1 MDWIINASSLIFI
14 SSSTATLV
22 TAVICWFR
30 REVYPAKSLSG
41 IMLHVSLWAL
51 CGAVQMSVAGL
62 SLKLFMVSLSNILAS
77 VFLNLMIFF
86 ILDYFLIWPW
96 LRPQRRWPFWVLTGL
111 YALFEF
117 SNPLHHLIY
126 TGDVVKSVANS
137 VVIFEYGPGYKVS
150 YVYFM
155 ALALLSLSLLCYQ
168 IISAHN
174 WERRKAVWLALSL
187 LFPSLSYLLFN
198 ISFSGTDPM
207 LGLSIMPLAFSIS
220 GYMVTLLV
228 FEDMKTKMDA
238 DTVLLQES
246 IRELRSEVK
255 KREHLEESLKG
266 TQDSLVD
273 QLAAQS
279 RKLAGLYELILI
291 NSKSMKTEDMMGE
304 SLNNIMNI
312 TECNAICYYQL
323 EQGRYKLA
331 VSIGLDEG
339 TKQDL
344 KIAGADWAPTD
355 NTLQVRIN
363 RGMNGEMPHEIVAAG
378 FNSMALKY
386 IYRSEQQY
394 GLLIYLW
401 KQRQSVRVIEI
412 ALMSAL
418 ADELGVIVEHMYNRQ
433 NLLQNVA
440 HEERRRLA
448 RDLHDSV
455 TQSLYSL
462 VFSADSARKLAKSQP
477 QKLDTVLSH
486 LSASALLALKE
497 IRLML
502 YEMRLIPQ
510 GEINMLEAIETRLEA
525 VERRA
530 KIEAKLTVEDGLE
543 WPKTWE
549 IELYPIVIE
558 SLNNSLKNAQASRVD
573 IRISESHGEFNLSIE
588 DNGRGFD
595 PQYVSHGGMGLTN
608 MNERAQRLGGRLKI
622 ESAPGAGT
630 KINVRIKK
638 VVEAVRH

>member
-1 MDWIINASSLIFI
+1 MDWTINAYSLIFI

-22 TAVICWFR
+22 TAAICWYR

-41 IMLHVSLWAL
+41 IMLFVSLWAL
-51 CGAVQMSVAGL
+51 CGAVQMSVASL
-62 SLKLFMVSLSNILAS
+62 SLELFMVSLANILAS
-77 VFLNLMIFF
+77 FFLNLMMFF
-86 ILDYFLIWPW
+86 ILDYFLLWPW

-126 TGDVVKSVANS
+126 TGDVVQSAANN

-155 ALALLSLSLLCYQ
+155 ALALLSFSLLCYQ
-168 IISAHN
+168 IINARN
-174 WERRKAVWLALSL
+174 WERRKAVWLILSL
-187 LFPSLSYLLFN
+187 LFPLISYLFFFN
-198 ISFSGTDPM
+198 FFTDRI

-220 GYMVTLLV
+220 GYMVTWLL
-228 FEDMKTKMDA
+228 FEDMKNKMDE
-238 DTVLLQES
+238 DTLLQQRS
-246 IRELRSEVK
+246 IRVLRSEVE
-255 KREHLEESLKG
+255 KRQNLEESLKG
-266 TQDSLVD
+266 TQDSLID
-273 QLAAQS
+273 QLATQS

-291 NSKSMKTEDMMGE
+291 NSKSMKTEDMLGE

-312 TECNAICYYQL
+312 TECNAVCYYSL
-323 EQGRYKLA
+323 EQGRYALFA
-331 VSIGLDEG
+331 GVGLTEE
-339 TKQDL
+339 TKKSL
-344 KIAGADWAPTD
+344 KIAGADWVPGD
-355 NTLQVRIN
+355 NALQVRIN
-363 RGMNGEMPHEIVAAG
+363 RGVNGEMPHEIVAAG

-394 GLLIYLW
+394 GLLLYLW
-401 KQRQSVRVIEI
+401 QKPHSVRVIEI

-462 VFSADSARKLAKSQP
+462 VYSADSARKMAKSQP
-477 QKLDTVLSH
+477 QKLDAVLSH

-497 IRLML
+497 MRLML

-530 KIEAKLTVEDGLE
+530 KIDANLTVEDGLE

-558 SLNNSLKNAQASRVD
+558 SLNNSLKNAQASKVD
-573 IRISESHGEFNLSIE
+573 IRITESHGEFSLCIE
-588 DNGRGFD
+588 DNGKGFD
-595 PQYVSHGGMGLTN
+595 LKNVSQGGMGLTN
-608 MNERAQRLGGRLKI
+608 MNERAQKLGGRLKI
-622 ESAPGAGT
+622 DSTLGVGT

-638 VVEAVRH
+638 VAEAVRH